1 MMLDIFDAYIPGRD
15 AFFVEERFVEDLL
28 PDFPFSEA
36 SFPEDLLP
44 DFPFSEAS
52 FPEDLLLEN
61 LCFGRL
67 LLFKKKNIPQI
78 TRITASPIPAKK

>member
-1 MMLDIFDAYIPGRD
+1 MLDIFDAYIPERD
-15 AFFVEERFVEDLL
+15 AFFVEERFV
-28 PDFPFSEA
+28 
-36 SFPEDLLP
+36 EDLLP